1 MKWEIVEFKQLIPG
15 EKYMIIHS
23 ENYNFIFPWHRK
35 YYGRFTHMEYRQAY
49 FNISYC
55 YDYIVD
61 ERIEV
66 TINMAFNPTVCVHKM
81 IRTGQSNMER
91 RSYEMVM
98 QQLIP
103 GIIPCAFL

>member
-1 MKWEIVEFKQLIPG
+1 MKWEIADIKKLEPG

-23 ENYNFIFPWHRK
+23 ENYNSIFPWHRK

-55 YDYIVD
+55 YDYVVD
-61 ERIEV
+61 ERINV
-66 TINMAFNPTVCVHKM
+66 KLNMAFNPTVCIQKM

-98 QQLIP
+98 KNLID
-103 GIIPCAFL
+103 GIIAPSFL

>member
-35 YYGRFTHMEYRQAY
+35 YYGIFTHMEYRQAY
-49 FNISYC
+49 FEISYC
-55 YDYIVD
+55 YDYVVD

-81 IRTGQSNMER
+81 IRTGQANMER
-91 RSYEMVM
+91 RSYEIIM
-98 QQLIP
+98 QQLIDGMITP
-103 GIIPCAFL
+103 SFL

>member
-49 FNISYC
+49 FNIYYC

-61 ERIEV
+61 ERIVV

-81 IRTGQSNMER
+81 IRTGQANMER

-103 GIIPCAFL
+103 GMITPSFL

>member
-1 MKWEIVEFKQLIPG
+1 MKWDIVTFNQLIPG
-15 EKYMIIHS
+15 EKYMIVHS
-23 ENYNFIFPWHRK
+23 ENYNFIFPWHRE

-55 YDYIVD
+55 YDYIVN
-61 ERIEV
+61 EQIIV

-81 IRTGQSNMER
+81 IRTGQTNMER

-103 GIIPCAFL
+103 GIISPAYI

>member
-49 FNISYC
+49 FDISYC

-61 ERIEV
+61 ERIVV
-66 TINMAFNPTVCVHKM
+66 TINMAFNPTVCVQKM
-81 IRTGQSNMER
+81 IRTGQANMER

-98 QQLIP
+98 HHLIHGMITP
-103 GIIPCAFL
+103 TFL